1 MEKAKKALARLK
13 LKSFNN
19 LDFKSFNKSWCV
31 LHQLF
36 FYLTVMYK
44 TQITKEEINQLPMTQ
59 FKGELNVIDTKDSL
73 LNCLNVLSNE
83 SVLGFDTE
91 TRPAFKKGVSHNI
104 SLLQLSTSKEAFI
117 FKLKRIG
124 LPSELRHLLENQSI
138 IKAGIAIRDDLKG
151 LRKLNDFQPNGF
163 IELAALGKQLSIKQL
178 GLRSLSAMLLN
189 ERVSKKHQMTNWEL
203 PNLTEDQLRYAA
215 TDAWIGYK
223 LYLKMTELI
232 QNQDKD

>member
-1 MEKAKKALARLK
+1 
-13 LKSFNN
+13 
-19 LDFKSFNKSWCV
+19 
-31 LHQLF
+31 
-36 FYLTVMYK
+36 MYK